1 MICKCQKRTISHS
14 PGEMGFEPTLL
25 GWQRDGR
32 TGRQTAV
39 MRPVVV
45 ADLVAAGIVM
55 PTTSTSAAVP
65 TGDNPYSVLARM
77 TEAQRVGQLVM
88 VSAALSGVTQQ
99 TRDSVTRYH
108 VGSVF
113 LAGRSSA
120 GASSV
125 RSIVNKLQ
133 ALATPTAT
141 SGVPLLVG
149 VDQEGGQVQTLSGSG
164 FSTIPTAVKQGTY
177 SAATLRHDAGVW
189 GRQLAAAGVNI
200 NLAPVL
206 DTVPANRTST
216 NQPIGRYQREYGT
229 TPSVVATAGVNVV
242 RGMHAAGVATA
253 VKHFPGLGRASG
265 NTDTAFGVKD
275 TETTRHDAYINPYA
289 AGTGTAD
296 AEVVMVS
303 SATYTRID
311 PARRAVFSPTV
322 LHGMLRTDLGFTGV
336 IMTDSID
343 AVALKDLTPAQRAI
357 NFINAGGD
365 LVLTTNPADVS
376 SMVPAML
383 SKANSDSAFR
393 AKVDASAL
401 RVLIAKQRLG
411 LVAGG
416 ISAAVNGNRLFVA
429 EQTAKHGIDLYT
441 RSGSTWSGP
450 TRIDTDAARTPAITR
465 LPGTAGI
472 EIAKVT
478 AAARVAVAAYQPGQS
493 SVSWT
498 SVGGVPTSPPAVAAA
513 SGGRVA
519 VAVRNGSWGI
529 SVRDRTAGGWG
540 AWAKLGGAFDGT
552 APALTYLPNGDLAV
566 YAVGQTQVVFR
577 NVRHAGKWSGWSAQ
591 GSVGDSGISAAIN
604 TSSGVTDLFARGRN
618 ETLVARK
625 VGSGGWSAVSGVRP
639 VATPTATRA
648 PGVVTIIAEVRTG
661 RLRLATHTSSGWSSW
676 ALLPFD

>member
-25 GWQRDGR
+25 GWQRDRR

-39 MRPVVV
+39 MRALVV
-45 ADLVAAGIVM
+45 AGLLAGAMAV
-55 PTTSTSAAVP
+55 PTAGAEAAVP
-65 TGDNPYSVLARM
+65 TGSNPASVLARM
-77 TEAQRVGQLVM
+77 TEAQKVGQLVM

-99 TRDSVTRYH
+99 SKDAITRYH

-113 LAGRSSA
+113 LSGRSSA
-120 GASSV
+120 GVSSV
-125 RSIVNKLQ
+125 RSLVNKLQ
-133 ALATPTAT
+133 ALATPAAT

-164 FSTIPTAVKQGTY
+164 FSTIPTAVKQGTF
-177 SAATLRHDAGVW
+177 SASTLRHDAGVW

-206 DTVPANRTST
+206 DTVPASRTST
-216 NQPIGRYQREYGT
+216 NQPIGRYSREYGT
-229 TPSVVATAGVNVV
+229 TPSVVSAAGVSVV
-242 RGMHAAGVATA
+242 RGMHAAGIATA

-265 NTDTAFGVKD
+265 NTDTATGVKD
-275 TETTRHDAYINPYA
+275 TVTTRHDSYISPYA
-289 AGTGTAD
+289 AATGSAD

-311 PARRAVFSPTV
+311 SAHRAIFSPTV
-322 LHGMLRTDLGFTGV
+322 LHGMLRNDLGFTGV

-343 AVALKDLTPAQRAI
+343 GAALRDLTPAQRAI

-365 LVLTTNPADVS
+365 LVLTTNPSDVA

-383 SKANSDSAFR
+383 STANSDSSFR

-416 ISAAVNGNRLFVA
+416 ISAAANGSRLFVA
-429 EQTAKHGIDLYT
+429 EQTSKHGIDLYT
-441 RSGSTWSGP
+441 RNGSTWSGP
-450 TRIDTDAARTPAITR
+450 TRIDTDTARTPAITR

-478 AAARVAVAAYQPGQS
+478 AAARVAVTAYQPGQS

-513 SGGRVA
+513 TGGRVA

-529 SVRDRTAGGWG
+529 SA
-540 AWAKLGGAFDGT
+540 
-552 APALTYLPNGDLAV
+552 
-566 YAVGQTQVVFR
+566 
-577 NVRHAGKWSGWSAQ
+577 
-591 GSVGDSGISAAIN
+591 
-604 TSSGVTDLFARGRN
+604 
-618 ETLVARK
+618 
-625 VGSGGWSAVSGVRP
+625 
-639 VATPTATRA
+639 
-648 PGVVTIIAEVRTG
+648 
-661 RLRLATHTSSGWSSW
+661 
-676 ALLPFD
+676 